1 MKKYTPLPH
10 TVFGFRKRLSE
21 SIRYMPGKFLAPKPV
36 FLYAFSMFRGITKK
50 YALSIACAAL
60 LCSTLSAA
68 EPSWMIPLR
77 DAVYAQNVSLDR
89 MLLLYNEAKA
99 AASSRLSGQGLYL
112 ALSRCEYF
120 LGRAYQDK
128 GRNKEAAAS
137 YDAGIDL
144 AKKAQTVAPTAEGYL
159 LLSLAI
165 GQNCMIRSTPWVMAN
180 GLKVE
185 DNAKKTLSLD
195 PNNVPALYQIAAR
208 YAFGPMPFG
217 DYPRGVTMMKQILA
231 NHEKTMQKNELF
243 DVYSAIGY
251 AYLQDKKPG
260 EARSWLDKAQAC
272 YPTNKFVQ
280 GLIRDNY

>member
-1 MKKYTPLPH
+1 MSKKQVLP
-10 TVFGFRKRLSE
+10 
-21 SIRYMPGKFLAPKPV
+21 
-36 FLYAFSMFRGITKK
+36 
-50 YALSIACAAL
+50 ALCAL
-60 LCSTLSAA
+60 LLCRSLLAA

-77 DAVYAQNVSLDR
+77 DAVYAQNLSMDR
-89 MLLLYNEAKA
+89 VLALYNETKTGAR
-99 AASSRLSGQGLYL
+99 SRLSGQGLYL

-120 LGRAYQDK
+120 LGRAYQDN
-128 GRNKEAAAS
+128 GRKKEAIAS

-144 AKKAQTVAPTAEGYL
+144 AKKAQALAPTAEGYL

-185 DNAKKTLSLD
+185 DNAKKTLALD
-195 PNNVPALYQIAAR
+195 PGNVLALYQVAAR

-217 DYPRGVTMMKQILA
+217 DYPRGVTMMKQILTD
-231 NHEKTMQKNELF
+231 HEQTMQKNELF
-243 DVYSAIGY
+243 DVCSAIAY

-260 EARSWLDKAQAC
+260 EARPWLDRAQSC

>member
-1 MKKYTPLPH
+1 MNKKQVL
-10 TVFGFRKRLSE
+10 L
-21 SIRYMPGKFLAPKPV
+21 ML
-36 FLYAFSMFRGITKK
+36 
-50 YALSIACAAL
+50 CAVL
-60 LCSTLSAA
+60 LCRTLFAA

-77 DAVYAQNVSLDR
+77 DAVYAQNLSIDR
-89 MLLLYNEAKA
+89 ILALYNETKA
-99 AASSRLSGQGLYL
+99 GANNRLSGQELHL

-120 LGRAYQDK
+120 LGRAYQDNGQK
-128 GRNKEAAAS
+128 KEAAAS

-144 AKKAQTVAPTAEGYL
+144 AKKAQAVVPTAEGYL

-185 DNAKKTLSLD
+185 DNARKTLALD
-195 PNNVPALYQIAAR
+195 PNNVLALYQIAAR

-217 DYPRGVTMMKQILA
+217 NYPKGITMMKQILA
-231 NHEKTMQKNELF
+231 DHEKTMQKNELF
-243 DVYSAIGY
+243 DVCSAIGY

-260 EARSWLDKAQAC
+260 EARPWLDRAQAC

-280 GLIRDNY
+280 GMIRDNY